1 MEEASIMNGRIYICR
16 RCRHEFEA
24 AERAGVYACPRC
36 GNFDTLKYS
45 PANLLSLLFSGGG

>member
-36 GNFDTLKYS
+36 GSFDTLKYS